1 LSNNNIQFGK
11 TMTNV
16 TKNTVV
22 SDKSASKLL
31 RAPIPSEPSRLQ
43 WVDIPFDAEHPIA
56 FGINVYP
63 NRTECHFDIHLGL
76 EIGIC
81 LAGAGRRWFGAHS
94 FEVEPGK
101 VWFAGLWEPHGFEV
115 TKPKARHMVMQIMPE
130 FIDTP
135 EPFTSFDWTRI
146 FKVSP
151 DRRPNGETRADREFT
166 LAYAKKMLATVQRT
180 DDPNWLIR
188 ARLLLQEFILYYSER
203 IGESHKTSYK
213 VEPFHQRQKLL
224 PALILLEQRRCQDI
238 SIIEAARAAH
248 MGRSSFSQMF
258 RSAVGVSFGKYCQR
272 RRLAGAICDLRSTDL
287 KLAAIAQRWGFC
299 DAAHFVRLFKVSMR
313 MTPSEY
319 RQYWLDSTSG
329 RKKVLKALPVPSVD
343 VPMFQEN
350 IIHR

>member
-1 LSNNNIQFGK
+1 MKKNK
-11 TMTNV
+11 
-16 TKNTVV
+16 KNTVLDKESKSR
-22 SDKSASKLL
+22 SDRPAGD
-31 RAPIPSEPSRLQ
+31 IEHSRLQ

-56 FGINVYP
+56 IGINVYP
-63 NRTECHFDIHLGL
+63 NRTQCHFDIHLGL

-81 LAGAGRRWFGAHS
+81 LSGAGRRWFGSHS
-94 FEVEPGK
+94 FEIEPGK

-115 TKPKARHMVMQIMPE
+115 IKPQARHMVIQIVPE
-130 FIDTP
+130 YIDTP

-151 DRRPNGETRADREFT
+151 DRRPTSESKTDRDFS
-166 LAYAKKMLATVQRT
+166 LSFAKKMLAIVQQT

-188 ARLLLQEFILYYSER
+188 ARLLLQEFILYFSEKIVDSEKSNYR
-203 IGESHKTSYK
+203 

-224 PALILLEQRRCQDI
+224 PALILLEQRRCQNV

-299 DAAHFVRLFKVSMR
+299 DAAHFVRLFKLTMH

-319 RQYWLDSTSG
+319 RQYWMDSTSG
-329 RKKVLKALPVPSVD
+329 RKKILKALPVPSLD
-343 VPMFQEN
+343 LPMFQEN
-350 IIHR
+350 IINT